1 MEVAENKD
9 DLVDHTRFV
18 IGMNQ
23 VLMYIFVLAYFSL
36 YTKPRRTKRQI
47 RAVAIGLP
55 LWLILSILA
64 GLMNFILY
72 GRSHC
77 KDKSYGSAAIIS
89 TIALL
94 VVTLM
99 TLLGSLLIFFKN
111 SGGDNKARVTHAEE
125 RDSLVANPELPA
137 GHSVVTVAPYL
148 TRSQTTLASE
158 FLGHTSDPRISQ
170 PLSVTSAN

>member
-36 YTKPRRTKRQI
+36 YTKSRRTKRQI
-47 RAVAIGLP
+47 RAVAISLP
-55 LWLILSILA
+55 IWLILSILA

-94 VVTLM
+94 VITLM

-125 RDSLVANPELPA
+125 RDSLVANPEPRAAPTPPPKPKPEPVEEEYRPDA
-137 GHSVVTVAPYL
+137 GDD
-148 TRSQTTLASE
+148 E
-158 FLGHTSDPRISQ
+158 EDEDGIE
-170 PLSVTSAN
+170 

>member
-36 YTKPRRTKRQI
+36 YTKSRRTKRQI

-55 LWLILSILA
+55 LWLILSIVA

-94 VVTLM
+94 VITLM

-125 RDSLVANPELPA
+125 RDSLVANPEPRAAPTPPPKPKPEPVEEEYRPEA
-137 GHSVVTVAPYL
+137 GDD
-148 TRSQTTLASE
+148 E
-158 FLGHTSDPRISQ
+158 EDEDGIE
-170 PLSVTSAN
+170 